1 LGEVRSILLS
11 MEPRLPI
18 VDLGPL
24 TTLVASSL
32 FPARMGAR
40 LLTAF
45 ATLALALAAL
55 GLYGVTSYGVSRRT
69 REMGIRVAL
78 GAHPRHLIRLVVG
91 EGLALVS
98 AGVLLGWL
106 GAALATRLVRSFL
119 YRVSPTD
126 PAVFAPIAFLLTLVM
141 LIATYLP
148 ARRAARSDPL
158 AALRYE

>member
-1 LGEVRSILLS
+1 
-11 MEPRLPI
+11 MP
-18 VDLGPL
+18 
-24 TTLVASSL
+24 
-32 FPARMGAR
+32 
-40 LLTAF
+40 
-45 ATLALALAAL
+45 
-55 GLYGVTSYGVSRRT
+55 VSRRT

-91 EGLALVS
+91 EGLVLVG

-126 PAVFAPIAFLLTLVM
+126 PAIFALIALLLTLVM
-141 LIATYLP
+141 LIATYVP